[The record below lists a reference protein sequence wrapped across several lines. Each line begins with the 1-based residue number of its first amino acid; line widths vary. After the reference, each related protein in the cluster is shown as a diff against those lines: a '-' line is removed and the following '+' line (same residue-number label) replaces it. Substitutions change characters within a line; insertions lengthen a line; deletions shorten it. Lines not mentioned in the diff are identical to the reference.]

1 MFIFKHP
8 HFLSD
13 ISGVLK
19 ILLLHV
25 PLKPPKTVSLAPTL
39 SAPPGLRVHCFVVF
53 TFCWIA
59 HTCISVPTLWLFL
72 RPEIRSP
79 EPAAPWCSLR
89 TCRCGIFPKCAPHVH
104 PCAFALLFS
113 AYYPE
118 LAPLPR
124 PAQSQNV
131 QSSPPV
137 QGKEHRLRGATPRA
151 AAHTALPQF
160 L

>member
-113 AYYPE
+113 V
-118 LAPLPR
+118 PLSVIYLSNGSFCR
-124 PAQSQNV
+124 NIFSGTL
-131 QSSPPV
+131 S
-137 QGKEHRLRGATPRA
+137 LFI
-151 AAHTALPQF
+151 AL
-160 L
+160 LLTI